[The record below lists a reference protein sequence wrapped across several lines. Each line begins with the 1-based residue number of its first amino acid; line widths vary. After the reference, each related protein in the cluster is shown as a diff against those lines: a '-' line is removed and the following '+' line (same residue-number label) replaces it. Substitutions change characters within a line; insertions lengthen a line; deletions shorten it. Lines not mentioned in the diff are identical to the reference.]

1 MTALSPRS
9 VLRGATLPGKR
20 FFKNRAFFGNTL
32 CAAALCAAL
41 QGCASAP
48 LRLYT
53 LDAPAIPSG
62 TSTNAS
68 AAVVEISRIRLP
80 DYLDT
85 QNIITRDGQFVRT
98 SPNGRW
104 AERLSN
110 GLTDL
115 LAAKIRQ
122 ARPDLIVTET
132 PLTSAPTSRLMLD
145 ITRFDVSASGVATL
159 DAHWAI
165 IGAKGDTPAFTGQTS
180 LTANGPISSDADVVA
195 LMNRLSAQV
204 FDKVIQTLT
213 TIR

>member
-1 MTALSPRS
+1 MTALPPRPALAP
-9 VLRGATLPGKR
+9 LRKR
-20 FFKNRAFFGNTL
+20 SFKKHVFFGNML
-32 CAAALCAAL
+32 FAAALCATL
-41 QGCASAP
+41 EGCASAP

-62 TSTNAS
+62 TSANAN
-68 AAVVEISRIRLP
+68 AAVVEISRVRLP

-85 QNIITRDGQFVRT
+85 QNIVTRDGQFVRT

-132 PLTSAPTSRLMLD
+132 PLTGAPTSRLMLD

-165 IGAKGDTPAFTGQTS
+165 VGAKDDASTSTGQTS
-180 LTANGPISSDADVVA
+180 LTASGPVSSDADVVS
-195 LMNRLSAQV
+195 LMNRLSAQA
-204 FDKVIQTLT
+204 FDKVIQNLA

>member
-1 MTALSPRS
+1 ML
-9 VLRGATLPGKR
+9 
-20 FFKNRAFFGNTL
+20 F
-32 CAAALCAAL
+32 AAALCATL
-41 QGCASAP
+41 EGCASAP

-62 TSTNAS
+62 TSANAN
-68 AAVVEISRIRLP
+68 AAVVEISRVRLP

-85 QNIITRDGQFVRT
+85 QNIVTRDGQFVRT

-132 PLTSAPTSRLMLD
+132 PLTGAPTSRLMLD

-165 IGAKGDTPAFTGQTS
+165 VGAKDDASTSTGQTS
-180 LTANGPISSDADVVA
+180 LTASGPVSSDADVVS
-195 LMNRLSAQV
+195 LMNRLSAQA
-204 FDKVIQTLT
+204 FDKVIQNLA

>member
-1 MTALSPRS
+1 MTASPPRPALAP
-9 VLRGATLPGKR
+9 LRKH
-20 FFKNRAFFGNTL
+20 FFKKYVFFGNML
-32 CAAALCAAL
+32 CAAALCATL
-41 QGCASAP
+41 EGCASAA

-62 TSTNAS
+62 TSANAS

-85 QNIITRDGQFVRT
+85 QNIVTRDGQFVRT

-132 PLTSAPTSRLMLD
+132 PLTGAPTSRLMLD

-165 IGAKGDTPAFTGQTS
+165 VGAQGDASASTGQTS
-180 LTANGPISSDADVVA
+180 LTASGPVSSDADVVS
-195 LMNRLSAQV
+195 LMNRLSAQA
-204 FDKVIQTLT
+204 FDKVIQNLA